1 MLDVMNTPRALA
13 LAVLAFAGSQARANP
28 ATLPLSCIEALNR
41 SLPQWRLL
49 DPPADAGKWARSKGF
64 NPTVTRADLNAD
76 GRADFAALVS
86 VKGAPR
92 LIVCMAKERGVELLI
107 VEQPYCSDLVYRSK
121 AGTSYY
127 NFDTGRREVLARD
140 GVSVSCF
147 EKAGATYVYEHGTL
161 RRIIDKD

>member
-1 MLDVMNTPRALA
+1 MNTSRALV
-13 LAVLAFAGSQARANP
+13 LAVLAFVGAEVRANP
-28 ATLPLSCIEALNR
+28 TTLPASCIEALNR

-49 DPPADAGKWARSKGF
+49 DPPADAEKWARSKGL

-76 GRADFAALVS
+76 GRTDFAALVS
-86 VKGAPR
+86 VKDVPR
-92 LIVCMAKERGVELLI
+92 LIVCMAKDHGVEVLV

-121 AGTSYY
+121 AGRGYY
-127 NFDTGRREVLARD
+127 NFETGRREVLARD

-147 EKAGATYVYEHGTL
+147 EKAGATYVYEHGAL